1 MRIRNDP
8 TQVYTVSPL
17 VNSIQMDTRLPQT
30 TINTMLLVWVG
41 YFKMEWLLFY
51 SFVYEINSCGQS
63 YKGYDRKLRL

>member
-8 TQVYTVSPL
+8 TQGYTVSPL

-51 SFVYEINSCGQS
+51 SFVYEINSWA
-63 YKGYDRKLRL
+63 DPINKLSG